1 MGVDQNA
8 KFYGYT
14 VEAGFMI
21 LGKNYRYNSVE
32 ALMNRPKGKSLEV
45 VARFNHTDLN
55 DIMAGHMFGKADTF
69 TLGVNYYV
77 TDNIVARLNYSY
89 QKLNQ
94 EYTKEFMLD
103 KNLHSIQARVAFE
116 F

>member
-1 MGVDQNA
+1 MKKDFVTLTVN
-8 KFYGYT
+8 KREYT
-14 VEAGFMI
+14 F
-21 LGKNYRYNSVE
+21 
-32 ALMNRPKGKSLEV
+32 
-45 VARFNHTDLN
+45 
-55 DIMAGHMFGKADTF
+55 
-69 TLGVNYYV
+69 GVNYYV